1 MMKLTSLAIS
11 ACIAFSAMATPS
23 TAETP
28 GDAKN
33 SQSNYFPAT
42 SDELLDL
49 IKNCDTDDCMS
60 YISGVIGGIAIYAI
74 IAEKPSPFCTRGNVD
89 TDTIRQAIVS
99 TIETTPQLEQ
109 QHPALAILT
118 TFGRHWPCITADD
131 MQSLQSTPV
140 DPLAQIQIDAFITE
154 NGHSLIYGDP
164 EAPVERTIRIF
175 HDPNCN
181 YCMRFSAE
189 AKLLADRA
197 GKSFFLPGCHDH
209 RGQRRLRSCPNCSS
223 RHLSRCRAGAA

>member
-99 TIETTPQLEQ
+99 TIETTP
-109 QHPALAILT
+109 PIGT
-118 TFGRHWPCITADD
+118 TASGARHSDD
-131 MQSLQSTPV
+131 IRA
-140 DPLAQIQIDAFITE
+140 PLALYYRRRHAISSIHA
-154 NGHSLIYGDP
+154 GRSPRPDP
-164 EAPVERTIRIF
+164 DRRLHYRERT
-175 HDPNCN
+175 
-181 YCMRFSAE
+181 
-189 AKLLADRA
+189 
-197 GKSFFLPGCHDH
+197 LPD
-209 RGQRRLRSCPNCSS
+209 LR
-223 RHLSRCRAGAA
+223 